1 MAFARNSLAKVSSSA
16 NTNANAVWMY
26 TTTEA
31 MTAVRA
37 ADYFLPAVNELRLN
51 DIIFCVTAVGGTVV
65 STIAYVVSRTAT
77 AIDVT
82 DGLVITAT
90 DSD

>member
-26 TTTEA
+26 TTADA

-37 ADYFLPAVNELRLN
+37 ANYFLPAINEIRLN
-51 DIIFCVTAVGGTVV
+51 DIIFCVTATGGTPIL
-65 STIAYVVSRTAT
+65 TIAYCNSNSGT
-77 AIDVT
+77 AIDIT

-90 DSD
+90 DT